1 MMPWDF
7 IIIFLVLGVFVPWRG
22 SVRVRKL
29 LARPALSTTDRLS
42 LYASTIAFQWLAA
55 FLVAWRSF
63 ARGLTAS
70 DLALRPFSLLA
81 LSAFR
86 EGNSFQKESPSGGP
100 GLSHVLLATLF
111 LTAFLCTT
119 QFLALRRM
127 SQPPPERLHRA
138 TRGAAF
144 VQQMATKIFP
154 QIGIEKLAFAAL
166 CATVALCEEFLYRGF
181 AFAAIHQATHGMWAA
196 SVLGSSILF
205 AAAHLYQGR
214 RGLFSTFLIGVVFAS
229 VRAFV
234 HSLAPSIVAHFCVD
248 LLGGLLVPKFFVAA
262 AASSVEAPAASAAG
276 GPGPPRP

>member
-1 MMPWDF
+1 MPWDF
-7 IIIFLVLGVFVPWRG
+7 IIIFLILGVFVPWRG

-29 LARPALSTTDRLS
+29 LARPALSTTDRLF

-55 FLVAWRSF
+55 FIVAWRSF

-70 DLALRPFSLLA
+70 DLALGSFASRPPAQPSL
-81 LSAFR
+81 FR
-86 EGNSFQKESPSGGP
+86 
-100 GLSHVLLATLF
+100 VTLATLL

-127 SQPPPERLHRA
+127 PQLPPERR
-138 TRGAAF
+138 TF

-154 QIGIEKLAFAAL
+154 QIGVEKLAFAAL

-181 AFAAIHQATHGMWAA
+181 AFAALQQATHGMWVA

-234 HSLAPSIVAHFCVD
+234 QSLAPSIAAHFCVD
-248 LLGGLLVPKFFVAA
+248 LLGGLLAPKLFAA
-262 AASSVEAPAASAAG
+262 AASSLQAPPLDAG

>member
-1 MMPWDF
+1 MLSFAIMPWDF
-7 IIIFLVLGVFVPWRG
+7 IIIFLILGVFVPWRG

-29 LARPALSTTDRLS
+29 LAQPALSTTDRLS

-55 FLVAWRSF
+55 FIVAWRSF
-63 ARGLTAS
+63 AGGLTAS
-70 DLALRPFSLLA
+70 DLALGSFASKAPAQPSLFHA
-81 LSAFR
+81 
-86 EGNSFQKESPSGGP
+86 
-100 GLSHVLLATLF
+100 VLATLF

-127 SQPPPERLHRA
+127 PQLPPERR
-138 TRGAAF
+138 AF

-154 QIGIEKLAFAAL
+154 QIGVEKLAFAAL

-181 AFAAIHQATHGMWAA
+181 AFAAIQRATHGMWAA

-234 HSLAPSIVAHFCVD
+234 QSLAPSIVAHFSVD
-248 LLGGLLVPKFFVAA
+248 LLGGLLAPKFFVAA
-262 AASSVEAPAASAAG
+262 AASSGEAPAASAGG

>member
-1 MMPWDF
+1 MSWDF
-7 IIIFLVLGVFVPWRG
+7 IIIFLILGVFVPWRG

-29 LARPALSTTDRLS
+29 FAQPALSTTDRLS

-70 DLALRPFSLLA
+70 DLALGSFASKAPAEPSLFG
-81 LSAFR
+81 AF
-86 EGNSFQKESPSGGP
+86 
-100 GLSHVLLATLF
+100 LATLG

-127 SQPPPERLHRA
+127 PQLPPER
-138 TRGAAF
+138 RGF

-154 QIGIEKLAFAAL
+154 QIGIERLAFTAL
-166 CATVALCEEFLYRGF
+166 CATVAICEEFLYRGF
-181 AFAAIHQATHGMWAA
+181 AFAAIQQATHGVWLA

-214 RGLFSTFLIGVVFAS
+214 RGLFSTFLIGVIFAS

-248 LLGGLLVPKFFVAA
+248 LLGGLLAPKFFAAA
-262 AASSVEAPAASAAG
+262 AASSVQAPPGDASA
-276 GPGPPRP
+276 PGPPRP

>member
-7 IIIFLVLGVFVPWRG
+7 IAIFLVLGVFVPWRG

-29 LARPALSTTDRLS
+29 FAQPALSTTDRLS

-86 EGNSFQKESPSGGP
+86 EGNSFHKESPSVGP

-127 SQPPPERLHRA
+127 PQLPPER
-138 TRGAAF
+138 RGF

-154 QIGIEKLAFAAL
+154 QIGVEKLAFAAL

-181 AFAAIHQATHGMWAA
+181 AFAAIQRATHGMWVA

-248 LLGGLLVPKFFVAA
+248 LLGGLLAPKFFVAA
-262 AASSVEAPAASAAG
+262 AASSGEAPAAGAAG